1 MKSVRKRLTY
11 ANVMSSIAVFLVLA
25 GGTAFA
31 ATQMLPKN
39 SVGSKQIKKGAV
51 GPAKLSPAAKM
62 TLIGPAG
69 PKGATGATG
78 PQGPKGDKGDKGE
91 KGEVGPQGPGALAF
105 ELGSKTFTTNANYEI
120 QLDRE
125 LVDESAISVS
135 YNPSTEADSA
145 WYPAPGLGSTGAY
158 SVRTFFYESNPATST
173 YTLAIRLLNPEQ
185 NAAYTTPVTFTKMK
199 LVLTPTS

>member
-1 MKSVRKRLTY
+1 MKFVRKRLTY

-31 ATQMLPKN
+31 ATQVLPKN

-51 GPAKLSPAAKM
+51 GPAKLSPAAKV
-62 TLIGPAG
+62 TLTGPAG
-69 PKGATGATG
+69 PKGSTGATG

-91 KGEVGPQGPGALAF
+91 IGPQGPGAIAF
-105 ELGSKTFTTNANYEI
+105 ELGSKSFTTNANYEI
-120 QLDRE
+120 QLDRK

-135 YNPSTEADSA
+135 YNPSNEADSA
-145 WYPAPGLGSTGAY
+145 WYPAPGLGSSGAY

-185 NAAYTTPVTFTKMK
+185 NAPYATPVTFTKMK